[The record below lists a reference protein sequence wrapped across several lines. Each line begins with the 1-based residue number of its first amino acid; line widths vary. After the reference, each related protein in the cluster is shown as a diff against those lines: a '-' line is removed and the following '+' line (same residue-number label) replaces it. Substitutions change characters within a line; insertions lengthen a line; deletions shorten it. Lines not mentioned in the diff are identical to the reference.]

1 MNQIEFK
8 KNIKLDN
15 DLAWLI
21 GFYLAEGTKTK
32 GYIGVANNEL
42 NLITK
47 SLDLF
52 EKSFG
57 INKNSWTIWIKTNR
71 RDDKGKEFVRQ
82 KWSKKI
88 RQNFKIGYARFAYR
102 ESIEIRINSVKLS
115 AFLNNILKQYPE
127 RILKNKELTL
137 NFLKGY
143 IIGDGGITLR
153 QKQIHNISITVK
165 EKEYRDYLIKALKLL
180 YGKEPNIRKT
190 KGAYELYYCH
200 VNMISKI
207 ILDGLFD
214 DLDRQKKKLI
224 NGYKNKIYTRARVK
238 YWNKIKN
245 KSLTSK
251 QIAEL
256 SGNSFWSVMDALNKD
271 IKLGIVDCEYK
282 QLNKKGFP
290 NKFYKLNS
298 IGLKLLN
305 KLEVEM

>member
-1 MNQIEFK
+1 M
-8 KNIKLDN
+8 
-15 DLAWLI
+15 
-21 GFYLAEGTKTK
+21 
-32 GYIGVANNEL
+32 
-42 NLITK
+42 
-47 SLDLF
+47 
-52 EKSFG
+52 
-57 INKNSWTIWIKTNR
+57 
-71 RDDKGKEFVRQ
+71 
-82 KWSKKI
+82 
-88 RQNFKIGYARFAYR
+88 
-102 ESIEIRINSVKLS
+102 
-115 AFLNNILKQYPE
+115 
-127 RILKNKELTL
+127 
-137 NFLKGY
+137 
-143 IIGDGGITLR
+143 
-153 QKQIHNISITVK
+153 
-165 EKEYRDYLIKALKLL
+165 
-180 YGKEPNIRKT
+180 
-190 KGAYELYYCH
+190 
-200 VNMISKI
+200 
-207 ILDGLFD
+207 FD